1 MKKALLINI
10 ILFVTATVF
19 AQNTVKGVFSDYAGQ
34 NVTLV
39 GFSGFDTYVIDST
52 TVGEKGFFS
61 LSFSENDCGM
71 AMLASEN
78 NQTFLVVLAEN
89 ESLQLKGK
97 NFADFETIN
106 IVSGRQNQ
114 VFAQYATEHPIR
126 EEALNAWK
134 FLENLYEENEV
145 FAKHKNMKQ
154 AFFWEQSQ
162 IRGEEEKFL
171 LLNTSSDD
179 YIGWYLPLRKLT
191 SSVSAIAQY
200 RTDEIPEAV
209 TTFRNLD
216 YCDERLQKSGLLK
229 EVIENH
235 FWLVENSGQVLGSV
249 FDEMNISID
258 CMVDILLKDEA
269 KLNAISEY
277 LFKFLEKRS
286 LFGASEHLA
295 LKLLNEQGCT
305 LNDDFAAQLESYR
318 AMKIGNTAP
327 DFSFKS
333 KVVAPNYAKAPKK
346 LSEITSPYTL
356 LVFGASWCPQCPQEL
371 LKISNLYE
379 KWKSQ
384 GIEVVFVSL
393 DEDENTFHNFTEIF
407 PFISVCDFQK
417 WDSPVV
423 EKYHIFATPT
433 FYLLDKERKI
443 VLRPN
448 SVNQMD
454 AWVEYFLVEGDR

>member
-10 ILFVTATVF
+10 IVFITATMF
-19 AQNTVKGVFSDYAGQ
+19 AQNTVTGVFSDYIGQ
-34 NVTLV
+34 EISLV
-39 GFSGFDTYVIDST
+39 GFSGFDTYIINST
-52 TVGEKGFFS
+52 TTNAEGTFS
-61 LSFSENDCGM
+61 LSFGEKDCGM

-78 NQTFLVVLAEN
+78 NQSFLVVLAEN
-89 ESLQLKGK
+89 ENLQLKGK
-97 NFADFETIN
+97 NFADTEN
-106 IVSGRQNQ
+106 VEIVNGRQNK

-126 EEALNAWK
+126 EEALNAWS
-134 FLENLYEENEV
+134 FLEQLYEENAI
-145 FAKHKNMKQ
+145 FAKCKDTKQ
-154 AFFWEQSQ
+154 AIIWSQ
-162 IRGEEEKFL
+162 AEIKGEEEKFL
-171 LLNTSSDD
+171 ILNTTTDD
-179 YIGWYLPLRKLT
+179 YIGWYLPMRKLT
-191 SSVSAIAQY
+191 SSVPAIAQY

-305 LNDDFAAQLESYR
+305 LNDDFAPQLESYC
-318 AMKIGNTAP
+318 AMKIGNKAP
-327 DFSFKS
+327 DFNFKS

-346 LSEITSPYTL
+346 LSEIASPYTL

-393 DEDENTFHNFTEIF
+393 DEDESTFHNFTEIF